1 MKVIPERETVWAWL
15 AKSLTALGKAF
26 ELPAFFHDS
35 GGDPQSPRPKQSHPK
50 DLLHT
55 DEDSKHSSSS
65 STLPDLQ
72 MIDDASS
79 LN

>member
-1 MKVIPERETVWAWL
+1 LGVAG
-15 AKSLTALGKAF
+15 KSLTALGKAF
-26 ELPAFFHDS
+26 ELPAFFNDS
-35 GGDPQSPRPKQSHPK
+35 GRDPQQSPRQQKQSHPK

-55 DEDSKHSSSS
+55 EDDSKHSSSS